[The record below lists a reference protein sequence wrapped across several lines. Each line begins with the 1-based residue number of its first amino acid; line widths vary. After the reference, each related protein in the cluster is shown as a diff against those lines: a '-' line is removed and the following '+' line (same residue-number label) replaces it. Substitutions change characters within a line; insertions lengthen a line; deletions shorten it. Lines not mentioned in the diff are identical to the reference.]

1 LNSQYTNEQ
10 HFLTTERSGRM
21 SRLRVDRDLCEGY
34 ANCVFQAPDVFDLGD
49 DNIVVP
55 QAGDIGKADHE
66 RVAEAVASCPV
77 SALSLDND

>member
-1 LNSQYTNEQ
+1 
-10 HFLTTERSGRM
+10 M

-49 DNIVVP
+49 DNIVVL
-55 QAGDIGKADHE
+55 QAGDIGGADHE

-77 SALSLDND
+77 SALSLDDD

>member
-1 LNSQYTNEQ
+1 
-10 HFLTTERSGRM
+10 M

-49 DNIVVP
+49 DNIVVI
-55 QAGDIGKADHE
+55 QVQDISEAERE

-77 SALSLDND
+77 AALVLDDD